1 VTEPNQSQEM
11 SLKELI
17 LLLWDGRWLVGAITL
32 LAVLAGVVYALGARP
47 VYKVDSLVQIA
58 LKGDNKDAANPL
70 GALADVF
77 DVTNP
82 AETEIEIMKS
92 RMVLGRVVEM
102 RHLDQ
107 VVVPKGY
114 GLWQRILRKPV
125 PDLDVE
131 RFTVPPTLW
140 EKPLLVTLGQG
151 GTWTLTSEDF
161 AGEVQG
167 KIGTTLDSSQ
177 NPFHV
182 GLSIASATD
191 APPGTRF
198 VLVRED
204 PLAAIAKLQAH
215 LLAAEVGK
223 KTGIVQ
229 LSFTGYNPIDAAQT
243 LNDIDNIYVRQNVE
257 QKSEEAQKTLDFLQD
272 ELPDLRDTLEQ
283 SEQRLNEYRS
293 KHGDIDLDAQAQEA
307 LDQQV
312 AVQQKL
318 SDLEEKRKE
327 AARLFR
333 SNHPTV
339 AVLDSVSVLYQHQA
353 ARQEQQLRN
362 MPLQQQELVRLM
374 RDVQV
379 NTELY
384 TSLLNN
390 AQQLKVVK
398 AGQVGNVRVVDAALP
413 TLKPEEPKKKVVVLL
428 SVVLG
433 LFAGAGAVLLRR
445 MFQGG
450 VEDPRVVEKE
460 LGLPVYATVAHSPE
474 QARLHHQMRRKEPGN
489 HLLAVSFPED
499 LAVESLRSL
508 RTTLHFS
515 MLDAPNRILLLVGP
529 SPKIGKSF
537 VSANFATILA
547 LAGHNV
553 LLIDADLRRGH
564 MHQYFGKPRGEGLSD
579 LLSGTTNQVTALMPA
594 KIPGLTFLSTG
605 TLPPNP
611 SELLLH
617 EKFGLLLESF
627 RTKFDYIV
635 IDSAPVLAV
644 TDAVIIGKIAGTT
657 LMVLKHGRHPLA
669 EIEACQ
675 KRLAQADV
683 SLKGVVFND
692 VAAATGSQAYRYG
705 TAAYQYSYKG
715 KKRA

>member
-1 VTEPNQSQEM
+1 VTAQNQNSEM
-11 SLKELI
+11 SLKELL

-32 LAVLAGVVYALGARP
+32 CAALVGVLYALSARP
-47 VYKVDSLVQIA
+47 VYKVDSLVQIE
-58 LKGDNKDAANPL
+58 LKDGAKEGANPL

-77 DVTNP
+77 DVNNP
-82 AETEIEIMKS
+82 AETEIEIIKS
-92 RMVLGRVVEM
+92 RMVLGRVVET

-114 GLWQRILRKPV
+114 GAWQRLWRKPMPV
-125 PDLDVE
+125 LDVA
-131 RFTVPPTLW
+131 RFTVPFGLLG
-140 EKPLLVTLGQG
+140 KPLLLTMGAN
-151 GTWTLTSEDF
+151 GTWTLSSEALDGQ
-161 AGEVQG
+161 ATGR
-167 KIGTTLDSSQ
+167 IGVPLDSAT
-177 NPFHV
+177 NPFHAELFIV
-182 GLSIASATD
+182 SATN
-191 APPGTRF
+191 APAGTRF
-198 VLVRED
+198 LLTRLD
-204 PLAAIAKLQAH
+204 PLAAIDDLQGH

-229 LSFTGYNPIDAAQT
+229 LTFTGYDAVQAART
-243 LNDIDNIYVRQNVE
+243 LNDISEVYVRQNVE
-257 QKSEEAQKTLDFLQD
+257 QKSEEAQKTLEFLQ
-272 ELPDLRDTLEQ
+272 EQLPDIKDTLEQ
-283 SEQRLNEYRS
+283 SEERLNEYRS
-293 KHGDIDLDAQAQEA
+293 RHGDIDLDAQAQEA

-318 SDLEEKRKE
+318 SDLDEKRKE

-333 SNHPTV
+333 SNHPSV
-339 AVLDSVSVLYQHQA
+339 AVLDSVSALYRNQA
-353 ARQEQQLRN
+353 AQQETALRN

-390 AQQLKVVK
+390 SQQLKVVK
-398 AGQVGNVRVVDAALP
+398 AGEVGNVRVVDAALP
-413 TLKPEEPKKKVVVLL
+413 TLKPEEPKKKVVILL
-428 SVVLG
+428 SLVLG
-433 LFAGAGAVLLRR
+433 LFAGAGTVLLRR

-460 LGLPVYATVAHSPE
+460 LGLPVYATIAHSPE
-474 QARLHHQMRRKEPGN
+474 QERLNRQMRRKEPGN
-489 HLLAVSFPED
+489 HLLAVSFPND

-529 SPKIGKSF
+529 GPSIGKSF
-537 VSANFATILA
+537 VSANFATTLA

-553 LLIDADLRRGH
+553 LLMDADLRRGH
-564 MHQYFGKPRGEGLSD
+564 LHQYFGKPRGEGLSD

-594 KIPGLTFLSTG
+594 KVPGLTFLSTG

-644 TDAVIIGKIAGTT
+644 TDAVIIGKLAGTT
-657 LMVLKHGRHPLA
+657 LMVLKHGVHPLA

-683 SLKGVVFND
+683 ALKGVVFND
-692 VAAATGSQAYRYG
+692 VSQASGSQAYRYG

-715 KKRA
+715 RKKE